1 MLQKLDR
8 IVLVVP
14 DLDAAAERFA
24 ALLGTA
30 TGPRDGVP
38 HLNAQRQVLGLT
50 DSEIALLA
58 PRGQGLAQTFL
69 SRFGGGLFGVGFA
82 SARLPEL
89 RASVAREGF
98 PLVEH
103 DGALWV
109 GPTVPGGLHVVLSD
123 VNRPRRAAAGAG
135 LVDHIYEVT
144 NPVADE
150 PATTAAYV
158 RAFGLDASR
167 FAPIASKA
175 FGYTG
180 TLTLLDPPARLDRIE
195 VTQTNDESAAM
206 DRFFRRRGDGL
217 YMCFG
222 ETRRFDEL
230 RARLDADGARY
241 DGRMPGVLFI
251 HPKSLCG
258 LLMGVS
264 AEGVAWQ
271 WSTGAAH

>member
-14 DLDAAAERFA
+14 DLEAAADTFGA
-24 ALLGTA
+24 VLGTA
-30 TGPRDGVP
+30 TGERDRVP
-38 HLNAQRQVLGLT
+38 HLGANRLVLGLP
-50 DSEIALLA
+50 DSELELLA
-58 PRGQGLAQTFL
+58 PTGEGVAQAFC
-69 SRFGGGLFGVGFA
+69 SRFGAGLFGVGFA

-89 RASVAREGF
+89 RGSVAREGI
-98 PLVEH
+98 PVVEH
-103 DGALWV
+103 DGALWC
-109 GPTVPGGLHVVLSD
+109 GPTRLGGLHVVLSD
-123 VNRPRRAAAGAG
+123 EKRPRRSAAGEG

-195 VTQTNDESAAM
+195 VTQTHDPNAAM
-206 DRFFRRRGDGL
+206 DRFYRRRGEGL

-222 ETRRFDEL
+222 ETTRLDAL
-230 RARLDADGARY
+230 RARLDALHARY
-241 DGRMPGVLFI
+241 DGGMPGVLFI

-258 LLMGVS
+258 MLMGVS